1 MKNTP
6 FKDYTHRIQKIGK
19 TLGFSEKEIKYLT
32 TPQSIIKK
40 TLTIPG
46 SKKKFPA
53 YRVQFNNA
61 RGPYKGGIRFH
72 QDANSDE
79 VKTLAANMAIK
90 TAVVGIPLG
99 GGKGGVQFNPKEY
112 SKKQIEQIARAW
124 SRAMSP
130 YIGVDKDIPAPDV
143 YTTPE
148 IMGYILDEYEKK
160 IKKSEPGM
168 ITGKPIALGGS
179 LGRDTA
185 TAQGGVFVLKS
196 LLKALSKK
204 APGKKVVV
212 QGFGNA
218 GAHAADILS
227 KEGFTIVGVSDS
239 RGALYSK
246 RGLKVEEIRHF
257 KDEGKS
263 MKDIYD
269 IWQKDSKKNE
279 VELLSNE
286 EILMS
291 SCDILVL
298 AALDNQLRGDNV
310 DGVQAHIVLEIANG
324 PVTPEAD
331 SILLNKKIL
340 VVPDILANAGGVV
353 VSYFEWVQN
362 RMQMY
367 WTKEEVH
374 QKLQGIMEKSFKDV
388 WEHHKI
394 ANSTLRDA
402 SLSIALLRIVEAGR
416 ARGHI

>member
-6 FKDYTHRIQKIGK
+6 FKDYTNRIIFIAK
-19 TLGFSEKEIKYLT
+19 TLGFSKQEVKYLT

-72 QDANSDE
+72 QDANIDE

-99 GGKGGVQFNPKEY
+99 GGKGGVEFNPKDY

-124 SRAMSP
+124 SRVMSP
-130 YIGVDKDIPAPDV
+130 YIGVDRDIPAPDV
-143 YTTPE
+143 YTTSE

-160 IKKSEPGM
+160 IRHSEPGM
-168 ITGKPIALGGS
+168 ITGKPLALGGS

-185 TAQGGVFVLKS
+185 TAQGGVFVLKD
-196 LLKALSKK
+196 LLKALGKK
-204 APGKKVVV
+204 APGKKVIV

-218 GAHAADILS
+218 GAHAARILS
-227 KEGFTIVGVSDS
+227 KEGFVIVGVSDS

-246 RGLKVEEIRHF
+246 KGLEVDEIARM
-257 KDEGKS
+257 KEQGSSIENIYDMWK
-263 MKDIYD
+263 KDIKKKD
-269 IWQKDSKKNE
+269 IE
-279 VELLSNE
+279 FLSNDD
-286 EILMS
+286 ILVA

-298 AALDNQLRGDNV
+298 AALDNQLREDNAG
-310 DGVQAHIVLEIANG
+310 GVQAQIVVEIANS
-324 PVTPEAD
+324 PTTPEAD
-331 SILLNKKIL
+331 VILRDKGVL
-340 VVPDILANAGGVV
+340 VLPDILANAGGVV

-367 WTKEEVH
+367 WSKEEVNN
-374 QKLQGIMEKSFKDV
+374 KLKTIMENSFKDV
-388 WEHHKI
+388 WEYHTKQDMV
-394 ANSTLRDA
+394 LRNA
-402 SLSIALLRIVEAGR
+402 ALSIAVLRIIEAGR